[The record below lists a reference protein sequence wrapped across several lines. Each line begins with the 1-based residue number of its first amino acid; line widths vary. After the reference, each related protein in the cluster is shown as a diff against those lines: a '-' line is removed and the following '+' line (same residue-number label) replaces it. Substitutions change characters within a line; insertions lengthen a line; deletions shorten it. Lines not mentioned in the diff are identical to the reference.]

1 MKVTDTSQ
9 IKALAP
15 SKTPEPGRTSDAERT
30 GKTDTVTTEATAKVA
45 EAITQAAIAASAN
58 RSAKLQEIAAQ
69 VQAGTYRPDPQAI
82 AQQILD
88 DAELAARLQ
97 SLFMR

>member
-1 MKVTDTSQ
+1 MKVTDASQ
-9 IKALAP
+9 ISALAP
-15 SKTPEPGRTSDAERT
+15 SKTPEPGRTAEPT
-30 GKTDTVTTEATAKVA
+30 GKADTVTTDASAKVS
-45 EAITQAAIAASAN
+45 EAVAQALSAAPGSQ
-58 RSAKLQEIAAQ
+58 SAKLQEIAAQ

-97 SLFMR
+97 SLFLGS